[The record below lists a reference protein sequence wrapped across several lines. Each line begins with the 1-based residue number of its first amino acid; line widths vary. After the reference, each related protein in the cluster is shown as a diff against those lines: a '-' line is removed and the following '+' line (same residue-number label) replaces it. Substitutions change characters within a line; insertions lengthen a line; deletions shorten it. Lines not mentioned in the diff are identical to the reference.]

1 MKKNKSNIIML
12 AVFAVIIV
20 AVMIFVIVMV
30 NGRNKD
36 EKPASGK
43 KTTVQPSTNLDGTP
57 IEVQP
62 YTKESGEP
70 YVNSEGDPVYYV
82 VGEKDKDGNPILVV
96 KNQVEADEDGNPV
109 FNIQKTEKNPDADK
123 DEDEDPI
130 IIKPADVD
138 SKGNQQTTVF
148 VPKPTEKGNNNKPAE
163 KTTVKGDSK
172 TEATT
177 KKGDNKPTEKDN
189 NKPEVTTKKG
199 ENVKPTE
206 KGNNNKPTEKGNNN
220 SDKNTKMPE
229 SINLG
234 GPWGTVTLDK
244 KRGNNVYK
252 GRIVEDK
259 LTKLKTPKKYT
270 KIGAKFERG
279 IYIPEKIG
287 DYKVIQVAYTRL
299 YEYKDEIDNTY
310 DWYTER
316 GIFYPGNDKDPLV
329 YIEDN
334 STFELD
340 EKYAE
345 PQRVFLIQLSK

>member
-1 MKKNKSNIIML
+1 MKKNKSNIIIL
-12 AVFAVIIV
+12 AVFAVVIV

-30 NGRNKD
+30 NGKNKE

-43 KTTVQPSTNLDGTP
+43 KSTVQPSTNLDGTP
-57 IEVQP
+57 IEIQP

-82 VGEKDKDGNPILVV
+82 VGEEDKDGNPILVV

-123 DEDEDPI
+123 DKDEDPI

-148 VPKPTEKGNNNKPAE
+148 VPKPTEKNNK
-163 KTTVKGDSK
+163 TTAAKDNK

-177 KKGDNKPTEKDN
+177 KKGDNVKPTEKDN
-189 NKPEVTTKKG
+189 N
-199 ENVKPTE
+199 
-206 KGNNNKPTEKGNNN
+206 NKPTEKDNNVKPTSGDNN

-244 KRGNNVYK
+244 KRGNNIYK

-259 LTKLKTPKKYT
+259 LTKLKTAKKYN
-270 KIGAKFERG
+270 KIGATFDRG

-316 GIFYPGNDKDPLV
+316 SIFYPGNDKDPLV
-329 YIEDN
+329 YIENN
-334 STFELD
+334 STFKLE
-340 EKYAE
+340 EQYAE

>member
-1 MKKNKSNIIML
+1 MKKNKSNIIIL
-12 AVFAVIIV
+12 AVFAVVIV

-30 NGRNKD
+30 NGKNKE

-43 KTTVQPSTNLDGTP
+43 KSTVQPSTNLDGTP
-57 IEVQP
+57 IEIQP

-82 VGEKDKDGNPILVV
+82 VGEEDKDGNPILVV

-123 DEDEDPI
+123 DKDEDPI

-148 VPKPTEKGNNNKPAE
+148 VPKPTEKGNKTTE
-163 KTTVKGDSK
+163 KTTAKNDGK
-172 TEATT
+172 TESTT
-177 KKGDNKPTEKDN
+177 KKSESKPTEN
-189 NKPEVTTKKG
+189 ND
-199 ENVKPTE
+199 
-206 KGNNNKPTEKGNNN
+206 NNNKPTDKDNNN
-220 SDKNTKMPE
+220 VKPTSADNNSGKDTKLPE

-244 KRGNNVYK
+244 KRGNNVYT
-252 GRIVEDK
+252 GHIVEDK
-259 LTKLKTPKKYT
+259 LTKLKTAKKYS
-270 KIGAKFERG
+270 KIGATFDRG

-299 YEYKDEIDNTY
+299 YEYKDSIDNTY

-329 YIEDN
+329 YIENN
-334 STFELD
+334 STFKLE
-340 EKYAE
+340 EQYAE